1 MIRMKKSKYKL
12 EIFFFGKSIDKEWL
26 TNIKIITEEIEWTD
40 ALRNEKK
47 THFTQRPVMKEKTEE
62 VVEPSVEYCSFK
74 PIPTI
79 SQPGTTF
86 LKIKYS

>member
-40 ALRNEKK
+40 VLRNEKK
-47 THFTQRPVMKEKTEE
+47 N
-62 VVEPSVEYCSFK
+62 SFHSK
-74 PIPTI
+74 AGHERENRR
-79 SQPGTTF
+79 SC
-86 LKIKYS
+86 